1 MKTKVF
7 NTRNKYWT
15 YCQAYVIFSINFARK
30 KRANEEKLEAENK
43 YMWAFVDCVEEKVD
57 ECISILFFP

>member
-15 YCQAYVIFSINFARK
+15 YCQAIVILFVNFAGK
-30 KRANEEKLEAENK
+30 EKGRRGETK
-43 YMWAFVDCVEEKVD
+43 
-57 ECISILFFP
+57 S